1 MLINRKRIASVVA
14 FFFLRPWI
22 NSCSNSS
29 NSYFAIILSFKPQR
43 KRRRSI
49 RFQYIGRT
57 VHSNSLVF
65 HTRETLTGFFEART
79 RSGLLNKR
87 MFNQER
93 KVMLYEMICK
103 LRSRISPAENNQTA
117 R

>member
-1 MLINRKRIASVVA
+1 MLINRKRIASVVI
-14 FFFLRPWI
+14 FFFLWPWI

-29 NSYFAIILSFKPQR
+29 NSYLRLSCRLNHNAKDVVRFN
-43 KRRRSI
+43 

-57 VHSNSLVF
+57 VCSLVF
-65 HTRETLTGFFEART
+65 HTRKTLTGFFEART
-79 RSGLLNKR
+79 LSGFLNKR

-103 LRSRISPAENNQTA
+103 LRSRISPAGNNQTA